1 MQAWLPSQ
9 LSGQLSGGGSL
20 TRDPGSLGSLGN
32 LLKSNGDSMSR
43 SSGGSESSQED
54 DKAKV
59 DTDLAP
65 GLHILRKRSYEHMG
79 LDGEL
84 HGCNCRV
91 ALQHGRKL
99 PNFCSTCQ
107 VSVPGIL
114 AQENI

>member
-91 ALQHGRKL
+91 ALGTWPELAQ
-99 PNFCSTCQ
+99 Q
-107 VSVPGIL
+107 VLVPGIL
-114 AQENI
+114 AHETFTNEAQ